1 MYFIATVFLAPAK
14 KIINMPIM
22 PKIITVT
29 GNLLAETTSRFVI
42 PKAGETSR
50 AIGESIFSVGGKG
63 VNVSRYA
70 SAIGLESVAVIFP
83 AGFIGKRCLDYLAR
97 ENFNIIPV
105 EIAGETREGLVC
117 LDIQT
122 GTQTTFLG
130 NDLAIPNDA
139 FEKSLKRIEEI
150 ISSGDIIALCG
161 SFPAW
166 QDGYAEKFAELCQ
179 KSNARFCVDTYGAP
193 LRDVAKVP
201 TDFLKFN
208 KKELLTFLNDN
219 RESTFENL
227 EDAFALAREKYFSN
241 AKIFA
246 ITDGAGDIL
255 FSDSK
260 INKMEKISPI
270 KIERE
275 VSATGCG
282 DAFFAVAI
290 SEIFAKQTST
300 KIALTRAAKYASM
313 CAQTES
319 TLPLSGKETLIALS

>member
-1 MYFIATVFLAPAK
+1 
-14 KIINMPIM
+14 MPIM

-42 PKAGETSR
+42 PKAGGTSR
-50 AIGESIFSVGGKG
+50 AVGESIFSVGGKG

-70 SAIGLESVAVIFP
+70 SAIGAETVAVIFP

-97 ENFNIIPV
+97 ENFNIIPI
-105 EIAGETREGLVC
+105 EIDGETREGLVC
-117 LDIQT
+117 VDIQT
-122 GTQTTFLG
+122 ETQTTFLG
-130 NDLAIPNDA
+130 TDLPIPPNA
-139 FEKSLKRIEEI
+139 FEKSLKLVEEI

-166 QDGYAEKFAELCQ
+166 QNGYAERFAELRE
-179 KSNARFCVDTYGAP
+179 KSDARFCVDTYGAP
-193 LRDVAKVP
+193 LQDIAKVP

-208 KKELLTFLNDN
+208 KKELLTFLADN
-219 RESTFENL
+219 GESTFENL
-227 EDAFALAREKYFSN
+227 EDAFTLAREKYFSN
-241 AKIFA
+241 AKIFT

-260 INKMEKISPI
+260 INQTEKISPI

-282 DAFFAVAI
+282 DALFAVAI
-290 SEIFAKQTST
+290 SEIFTKQTST

-319 TLPLSGKETLIALS
+319 TLPLSKEEMLIALS